1 MPRLLVVAVCYIV
14 GLTAVL
20 TFGVPALRD
29 GGASRGDGSLLF
41 AFVSLSAMAAR
52 IGWGR
57 LADFGGGRRRVATLR
72 DVGMFAC
79 GAALL
84 TWLVWPHGTAA
95 RIVALVVLSLGALGF
110 NGVLYVIAGEIA
122 GAARAG
128 QAVAL
133 MSTALFGGGALAAV
147 PLGAL
152 ADVARLPQ
160 PLARRGSRVGPG
172 RARDPAP
179 TGLGAARAAAGS
191 SRSRTY
197 AAPVAA
203 PFRVGEELELTVD
216 SLAAGGR
223 GVARH
228 DGVVVF
234 VDRALPGDRVMAR
247 IQRVKRRHGEAIAFE
262 RLSGGPDR
270 VEAPCPHFG
279 TCGGCRWQDLRY
291 ERQLEH
297 KQQQVLDALQRIAGL
312 PEPPIEPIVPAV
324 REYAYRNKLEYAW
337 TSTPEGVSLGFHK
350 AGRWE
355 EIVPIQVC
363 LLTGDARQRRA
374 RGVPRLG
381 TRRGPRGL
389 RPARQHRLS
398 SGTSSCA
405 RACARASCS
414 ASSSPPRGELPGVE
428 NLAGAARGAR
438 PGRRRRAAR
447 RQRRRGRGGQRH
459 PDEAA
464 VRPLLVRGGDQRPAP
479 ARLGRLLPADEH
491 RDGRRAL
498 PATRSSRPR

>member
-1 MPRLLVVAVCYIV
+1 M
-14 GLTAVL
+14 
-20 TFGVPALRD
+20 
-29 GGASRGDGSLLF
+29 
-41 AFVSLSAMAAR
+41 
-52 IGWGR
+52 
-57 LADFGGGRRRVATLR
+57 
-72 DVGMFAC
+72 
-79 GAALL
+79 
-84 TWLVWPHGTAA
+84 
-95 RIVALVVLSLGALGF
+95 
-110 NGVLYVIAGEIA
+110 
-122 GAARAG
+122 
-128 QAVAL
+128 
-133 MSTALFGGGALAAV
+133 
-147 PLGAL
+147 
-152 ADVARLPQ
+152 
-160 PLARRGSRVGPG
+160 
-172 RARDPAP
+172 
-179 TGLGAARAAAGS
+179 
-191 SRSRTY
+191 
-197 AAPVAA
+197 AA

-363 LLTGDARQRRA
+363 LLTGDAGNAVREAFRDW
-374 RGVPRLG
+374 
-381 TRRGPRGL
+381 
-389 RPARQHRLS
+389 
-398 SGTSSCA
+398 A
-405 RACARASCS
+405 RAEGLEAYDQRANTGFL
-414 ASSSPPRGELPGVE
+414 RHLVVREGVRTGELLCILVTAGGELTGVE
-428 NLAGAARGAR
+428 NLQALLEERA

-447 RQRRRGRGGQRH
+447 GQRRRGRGGQRH

-479 ARLGRLLPADEH
+479 ARLGRLVPADEH

-498 PATRSSRPR
+498 PGRDRAGRR

>member
-1 MPRLLVVAVCYIV
+1 M
-14 GLTAVL
+14 
-20 TFGVPALRD
+20 
-29 GGASRGDGSLLF
+29 
-41 AFVSLSAMAAR
+41 
-52 IGWGR
+52 
-57 LADFGGGRRRVATLR
+57 
-72 DVGMFAC
+72 
-79 GAALL
+79 
-84 TWLVWPHGTAA
+84 
-95 RIVALVVLSLGALGF
+95 
-110 NGVLYVIAGEIA
+110 
-122 GAARAG
+122 
-128 QAVAL
+128 
-133 MSTALFGGGALAAV
+133 
-147 PLGAL
+147 
-152 ADVARLPQ
+152 
-160 PLARRGSRVGPG
+160 
-172 RARDPAP
+172 
-179 TGLGAARAAAGS
+179 
-191 SRSRTY
+191 
-197 AAPVAA
+197 AA

-355 EIVPIQVC
+355 EIVPHRG
-363 LLTGDARQRRA
+363 LPADGRRA
-374 RGVPRLG
+374 ATPCARRFAIGRAPRASRPTTSAPTPASCG
-381 TRRGPRGL
+381 TW
-389 RPARQHRLS
+389 
-398 SGTSSCA
+398 SCA

-414 ASSSPPRGELPGVE
+414 ASS
-428 NLAGAARGAR
+428 
-438 PGRRRRAAR
+438 
-447 RQRRRGRGGQRH
+447 
-459 PDEAA
+459 
-464 VRPLLVRGGDQRPAP
+464 
-479 ARLGRLLPADEH
+479 
-491 RDGRRAL
+491 
-498 PATRSSRPR
+498 